1 MDEKATEALETKN
14 PEDLN
19 FWKGFIIPAFFPVL
33 FLICVILTIDMQIVD
48 YPMLNRFFGGDDLF
62 IFSLFNLLVSLIAW
76 PVIGYNLPPPYHEGG
91 KVSATIG
98 LTGGGLVFLWGLV
111 MLSLIGAS

>member
-1 MDEKATEALETKN
+1 MDEETAEALKIKN
-14 PEDLN
+14 PKDLN
-19 FWKGFIIPAFFPVL
+19 FWKGFIIPAFFPVF

-76 PVIGYNLPPPYHEGG
+76 PIVGYNLPPPYSEGG

-111 MLSLIGAS
+111 MFSFIGAS